1 MISKFILIFAF
12 IHQIFANFIIY
23 IENPCIVVFNK
34 QYNDDIMKIIY
45 LIKNL
50 FWESG

>member
-12 IHQIFANFIIY
+12 IQQIFANFIIY

-34 QYNDDIMKIIY
+34 QYNENSEKT
-45 LIKNL
+45 K
-50 FWESG
+50 E